1 MRHTIR
7 YAGIASTVLL
17 LTAGTVLAQPQKRF
31 LTLEQCRI
39 IALDSSAILRNAQLM
54 EEKTELDRKAVITN
68 FLPKFSS
75 PGTDCI
81 SGLQKALTTTSA
93 EVPCPFTRTSTATSY
108 PT

>member
-7 YAGIASTVLL
+7 YAGIAATVLL

-39 IALDSSAILRNAQLM
+39 IALDSSAILRNAQL
-54 EEKTELDRKAVITN
+54 
-68 FLPKFSS
+68 
-75 PGTDCI
+75 
-81 SGLQKALTTTSA
+81 
-93 EVPCPFTRTSTATSY
+93 TRTSTATSS